1 MASPQQQQQQ
11 TTNASESAS
20 PSPPHPQITFTF
32 PVFIV
37 SQPSSE
43 NGATAPDQQPTPQAQ
58 VNFPPEALQHLFV
71 HFLRAMPHIFMGA
84 PGHPGQFEPMPNAPP
99 KKHATQSALDRL
111 TPVDPKSLP
120 DTDRRCNIC
129 MQDYWVQ
136 QIGPRSPYVTDV
148 KDEEDYAVVT
158 PCVEGGGL
166 TEQMDGVETPTMID
180 EVKKEE
186 EEEAGKPEDTETPVQ
201 MPCGHIFGAKCL
213 KEWLYQSPTCP
224 LCRVEVES
232 YVDEPTTQQPPP
244 FTFPQPQPEDQ
255 TQGNEPM
262 NIDSQ
267 DTETPHPPQFAF
279 QFIFTAPPPEPPST
293 ESTPATTPS
302 PNISRPGTSHSIRHH
317 PYARSTSSLLSAAT
331 PSVQTRP
338 DLFCAQRQSGLC
350 SHDEIEDED
359 GGQDHDHE
367 HEHTLLRLDCGHAF
381 HPDCL
386 DGAMT
391 VEGYP
396 VLEGSDERRCPR
408 CRRWGRI
415 Q

>member
-1 MASPQQQQQQ
+1 M
-11 TTNASESAS
+11 
-20 PSPPHPQITFTF
+20 
-32 PVFIV
+32 
-37 SQPSSE
+37 
-43 NGATAPDQQPTPQAQ
+43 GAT
-58 VNFPPEALQHLFV
+58 
-71 HFLRAMPHIFMGA
+71 
-84 PGHPGQFEPMPNAPP
+84 GHPGQFEPMPNTPP

-120 DTDRRCNIC
+120 ETDRRCNIC
-129 MQDYWVQ
+129 MQDYWVKPV
-136 QIGPRSPYVTDV
+136 GPRSPYVTDV
-148 KDEEDYAVVT
+148 KDEEDYEVVT
-158 PCVEGGGL
+158 PYVEGGGL
-166 TEQMDGVETPTMID
+166 TEQMDGVETPMID
-180 EVKKEE
+180 EVK
-186 EEEAGKPEDTETPVQ
+186 EEAQKPEDTETPVQ

-232 YVDEPTTQQPPP
+232 YVDEPTATQPPP
-244 FTFPQPQPEDQ
+244 FAFPQPQSEEQ
-255 TQGNEPM
+255 TQGSEPM

-267 DTETPHPPQFAF
+267 NTEIPQPPQFSF
-279 QFIFTAPPPEPPST
+279 QFIFTAPSPETPST
-293 ESTPATTPS
+293 TRESTPASTPS

-317 PYARSTSSLLSAAT
+317 PYARSTSSLLSA

-350 SHDEIEDED
+350 SHDEIED
-359 GGQDHDHE
+359 GGHD

-381 HPDCL
+381 HADCL

-396 VLEGSDERRCPR
+396 VLEDSDERRCPR